1 MLPNFLINCL
11 FSTSL
16 NLLPPCWSKK
26 QLVVQI
32 LTSDLYELDSCCS
45 LCTVGKESTFC
56 VTLSTTVWYIP
67 QHANSDNEPI
77 QVINWLYT
85 DWWPIS
91 STHCICLVSYS
102 EVPNKHATFLILF
115 EKKIPPPA
123 FFTYTNEKK
132 MSHFNVFSPIHN
144 EKNVPPKRLLGTTR
158 LLGSLEYKATPVPLA
173 TAGRL
178 ARKNIII
185 HKLYFTSDMRI
196 HLHFAIFV
204 DPASHLACNL
214 LCM

>member
-1 MLPNFLINCL
+1 MCEYLKLTNNLFQCFATSACLWMLPNFWINCL
-11 FSTSL
+11 FFNLTQPPASSL
-16 NLLPPCWSKK
+16 VQK

-45 LCTVGKESTFC
+45 LCTVEKESTFC

-102 EVPNKHATFLILF
+102 EVPNKHVTFLF

-123 FFTYTNEKK
+123 FFTYTNGKK
-132 MSHFNVFSPIHN
+132 CPISTFFSPILYIM
-144 EKNVPPKRLLGTTR
+144 KKMFRLNN
-158 LLGSLEYKATPVPLA
+158 Y
-173 TAGRL
+173 
-178 ARKNIII
+178 
-185 HKLYFTSDMRI
+185 
-196 HLHFAIFV
+196 
-204 DPASHLACNL
+204 
-214 LCM
+214 

>member
-1 MLPNFLINCL
+1 MYYVICEWLKLTNNLFQDFATSTCLWMLPNFLINCL

-91 STHCICLVSYS
+91 STHCICLVNYS
-102 EVPNKHATFLILF
+102 EVPNKHLTFLILF
-115 EKKIPPPA
+115 EKKSHLQLSSATQTKKDVPFQR
-123 FFTYTNEKK
+123 FFHLYIMKK
-132 MSHFNVFSPIHN
+132 KVLP
-144 EKNVPPKRLLGTTR
+144 RQLLGPTR
-158 LLGSLEYKATPVPLA
+158 LLG
-173 TAGRL
+173 
-178 ARKNIII
+178 
-185 HKLYFTSDMRI
+185 
-196 HLHFAIFV
+196 
-204 DPASHLACNL
+204 
-214 LCM
+214 